1 MDGSTFFRGIHFC
14 PRAGGK
20 TKKTSNMMKKVLLVA
35 VSLLTL
41 GFGTVQAQSK
51 FTFKV
56 GGGFPLGDFGD
67 VKTRVDNEGNSVP
80 SQWGLIDNYKNGG
93 AGLGFNLGVQWKLAE
108 ISAVK
113 GLDLI
118 LSVDGFYNGLNSDLR
133 DAFDDLRDEVEGES
147 GVSDFT
153 LRTPKY
159 LNFPVMLGLNWGT
172 GIAPNI
178 GFFCEA
184 AAGANLRVIT
194 NVHEEFEYTSGRSH
208 EYTMSF
214 NPAVTFGFRAAA
226 GLIFNNKYSVE
237 LGYYNLGAAKV
248 KGEREGDSESE
259 KFTGGKI
266 TPTFLTLRLGI
277 AL

>member
-1 MDGSTFFRGIHFC
+1 
-14 PRAGGK
+14 
-20 TKKTSNMMKKVLLVA
+20 MMKKVLLVA

-51 FTFKV
+51 FTFKI

-67 VKTRVDNEGNSVP
+67 IKTRVDSEGNSVP

-153 LRTPKY
+153 LHTPKY

-184 AAGANLRVIT
+184 AAGANLRIIT
-194 NVHEEFEYTSGRSH
+194 NMSQEVEYTSGNTH
-208 EYTMSF
+208 EYIYSF
-214 NPAVTFGFRAAA
+214 NSAVTFGFRAAA
-226 GLIFNNKYSVE
+226 GVIFNDKYSVE

-248 KGEREGDSESE
+248 KGEWEEGSDSD
-259 KFTGGKI
+259 KFTSGKI